1 MSTLPGAD
9 DRRGFRAPGTT
20 FMIAGGLIGAIGAYV
35 FQVYGGRALGTDA
48 FAPIGL
54 LWTVF
59 FILATVLMVPVEQ
72 YVTREVAR
80 GRKAIP
86 SDMRPTAVITGLG
99 CLIGGGFVWL
109 TLDSLFEGSWQYI
122 AQIVLLLVGYALLFF
137 AKGVLAGRRRFAAV
151 GWVLIVETVVR
162 LVAGIVAIQ
171 LVASAE
177 SLGWAM
183 VLGGFA
189 VVGMRWWRH
198 DTGESRAPAAP
209 ASKFLGGYVGGTA
222 ASQLLLAGAPIAVAA
237 LGADPAVVSVI
248 FVTFTLYRAPLTLIF
263 SLQGRILPYLVGVAG
278 SEDNARLGRYARLVV
293 VIGGGLSALG
303 GIVGWL
309 VGPQVVSVL
318 YGDAFAPAAAVAAFA
333 AAGVMAAATA
343 QIASQVLV
351 AEARTSR
358 LASAWFG
365 GLMIGLVALFVIG
378 GAPEF
383 RVALAFL
390 IGEVVALL
398 LMAVFAAGSRAPV
411 SVLGS
416 ESGRE
421 APSQLEGDLGEATL
435 DHNASAIGSRQTHPD

>member
-1 MSTLPGAD
+1 MSAVPPAV
-9 DRRGFRAPGTT
+9 DRRGFKAPGTT
-20 FMIAGGLIGAIGAYV
+20 FMISGGLIGAIGAYV
-35 FQVYGGRALGTDA
+35 FQVYGGRALGTEA

-72 YVTREVAR
+72 YVTREVAH
-80 GRKAIP
+80 GRKALP
-86 SDMRPTAVITGLG
+86 YDLKPTAVVTGIG

-122 AQIVLLLVGYALLFF
+122 AEIILLLAGYALLFV
-137 AKGVLAGRRRFAAV
+137 AKGVLAGRRRFADV

-162 LVAGIVAIQ
+162 LAAGIIAIQ

-189 VVGMRWWRH
+189 VLGMRWWRY
-198 DTGESRAPAAP
+198 DTGENRAPAAS

-237 LGADPAVVSVI
+237 LGAEPALVSVT

-263 SLQGRILPYLVGVAG
+263 SLQGRILPYLVGIAG
-278 SEDNARLGRYARLVV
+278 SEDNSKLSRYARMVV
-293 VIGGGLSALG
+293 IIGGGLAALG
-303 GIVGWL
+303 GVVGWL

-318 YGDAFAPAAAVAAFA
+318 YGEAFTPTTAVAAFA

-343 QIASQVLV
+343 QVASQVLV

-358 LASAWFG
+358 LALAWFG
-365 GLMIGLVALFVIG
+365 GLAAALVALLAFPG
-378 GAPEF
+378 SPDL

-390 IGEVVALL
+390 IGEVVALV
-398 LMAVFAAGSRAPV
+398 LMSLFAAGTRVPAGMLGGEAGRKTPTELDGDLRHSILDDNA
-411 SVLGS
+411 STLGS
-416 ESGRE
+416 
-421 APSQLEGDLGEATL
+421 SQAHSD
-435 DHNASAIGSRQTHPD
+435 